1 MHEENKGI
9 LFVCGTPIGN
19 LGDVSFR
26 LLDTLK
32 QADMILAE
40 DTRTI
45 RKLLSSGLMSQKLTV
60 QAVL

>member
-1 MHEENKGI
+1 MNEEKKGI

-19 LGDVSFR
+19 LNDVSFR

-32 QADMILAE
+32 KADMILAE

-45 RKLLSSGLMSQKLTV
+45 RKLVM
-60 QAVL
+60 